1 MDSSQITLI
10 GALVLGMV
18 TSLHCVGMCG
28 PIACGLSSLAKSD
41 TQRLTGTALYHSG
54 RVLSYGLIGAI
65 CGAVGRAPL
74 EWFFKSPAV
83 VLPWVLVAVLLMMGL
98 GIDKLIPQPAFVARL
113 TTRARFKAMRLS
125 PPAASAAMGLLSPFL
140 PCAPLY
146 AVFLAT
152 LTASS
157 AVRGAE
163 LLVAFALGTVPLLWV
178 AHHPAPMVWRGA
190 AAGRRRGRTHSAVL
204 LPLIVAEGIEALS
217 PRAPC
222 GWIEKVGPKGCHC
235 GRFFVMPFRPLIL
248 PAAPAV
254 PPYLLALLSPPIL
267 PALPGEA
274 ALAGP

>member
-1 MDSSQITLI
+1 
-10 GALVLGMV
+10 MV

-178 AHHPAPMVWRGA
+178 AQWGFAALGLRRGPQVVRRIQRGLAVVAALVIAWRLHDTIPPQWYGAEPPPAAEGA
-190 AAGRRRGRTHSAVL
+190 APT
-204 LPLIVAEGIEALS
+204 LPS
-217 PRAPC
+217 C
-222 GWIEKVGPKGCHC
+222 CH
-235 GRFFVMPFRPLIL
+235 
-248 PAAPAV
+248 
-254 PPYLLALLSPPIL
+254 
-267 PALPGEA
+267 
-274 ALAGP
+274 